1 MRFASA
7 ILLTLPSITL
17 FFSYSPTLGA
27 PILSQSPTTG
37 DLGPPPS
44 LDIQD
49 TQHAKS
55 TLAHARFGLAVAAAR
70 HQLSV
75 NTGDLAPHNEDTIR
89 ARGMGL
95 SMVPDI
101 EMVLARRIA
110 DEISDLHHRRE
121 ITEPM
126 PGLGHTAPINFSGFR
141 LGEAAKNLNPD
152 KPRDDAIHERD
163 LVFTGVSKKDL
174 IIRWVIEALR
184 SLQRTEHEDY
194 EREAQHALMSEED
207 EQACRDVGN
216 TPWYNPRT
224 RKAECTSD
232 PIPARGVV
240 QRLYQREV

>member
-126 PGLGHTAPINFSGFR
+126 PVGIFS
-141 LGEAAKNLNPD
+141 
-152 KPRDDAIHERD
+152 ERPSY
-163 LVFTGVSKKDL
+163 LL
-174 IIRWVIEALR
+174 IEATGIRSHRSYQFLR
-184 SLQRTEHEDY
+184 LPLR
-194 EREAQHALMSEED
+194 RGGEES
-207 EQACRDVGN
+207 Q
-216 TPWYNPRT
+216 
-224 RKAECTSD
+224 S
-232 PIPARGVV
+232 
-240 QRLYQREV
+240 